1 MNSLV
6 GGEIS
11 VTGMGFGEVEKEVKD
26 VVQRIGKVGKVNWAC
41 YREWY
46 EGIVGS
52 YLDRNLSRE

>member
-1 MNSLV
+1 MNALIGS
-6 GGEIS
+6 ETS

-26 VVQRIGKVGKVNWAC
+26 IVENIRKVGRVNWAC

-52 YLDRNLSRE
+52 SLEGASFTE